1 MGQGLEIF
9 PINSKPLGLS
19 YDQWSVRWWQ
29 WIASIPVHRNP
40 AFDVSGEFINVNQ
53 QIPNVTFL
61 CQTMEGAE
69 KIPRRVGKIPA
80 DNFIFMP
87 IINWISING
96 VDGETD
102 RELSEIAKK
111 KMDIIDKLELSIND
125 SDYSRGLILN
135 RVITSFFEVN
145 LPENNIFKLDKGKR
159 RCISDGYWVFI
170 HYLSDGLTLSTN
182 SACSSGITRIA
193 IEYDL
198 GTS

>member
-1 MGQGLEIF
+1 
-9 PINSKPLGLS
+9 
-19 YDQWSVRWWQ
+19 
-29 WIASIPVHRNP
+29 
-40 AFDVSGEFINVNQ
+40 
-53 QIPNVTFL
+53 
-61 CQTMEGAE
+61 
-69 KIPRRVGKIPA
+69 
-80 DNFIFMP
+80 MP

-170 HYLSDGLTLSTN
+170 HYLSDGLTLSTS